1 MSKRLELFLLCVWLS
16 FPGIA
21 HAVAVRS
28 WSASTEQ
35 ELGRG
40 TLDGT
45 AIDAEGRVRLAPEIE
60 SLWGPGEGVV
70 WDVIPAG
77 ERAAFVALSGPG
89 RVLRLAAG
97 KEPELWYTAPDE
109 NLVTAIAADDAGGV
123 VFGVSPEGAVYRARS
138 RKGEIQVEK
147 LADTGAQ
154 FVWGL
159 AREAGGKLW
168 IATGAPGR
176 LLRLERDGEAT
187 RVFDAGDDPVRSLS
201 IQPGGGVVL
210 GTGGRGRI
218 LRVDREGRAFVV
230 LDAEETEI
238 VSVAV
243 RADGTIYAA
252 AAKSGK
258 QPRSSSR
265 SASSGVEA
273 QEGVRVVVGAPEEEP
288 GEEGGDDLP
297 PPPPSAS
304 SAPPQS
310 FKTQPGGAIYRID
323 PDGTT
328 RRIWA
333 TGAEMPFAVALG
345 RENLVY
351 VGTGDSGRVF
361 ALDEEGRS
369 SSLLRVPS
377 EQVSAMHAEPS
388 GRVLVGAT
396 SDARV
401 AWIRAEPRRKGSWAS
416 PAVDA
421 GNVADWGRLRWDSD
435 LPSGTSITVQARS
448 GNTAEPDDT
457 WSPWIDLAAA
467 EDRASAETR
476 VPPARWFQ
484 ARFSLATTDGG
495 SPELRRVEIAYRSRN
510 RPPEVESVQV
520 DPPGVVWVRGPA
532 QSSFPVGPTVADDPV
547 ARDVAASLTRGGRMR
562 GGGAI
567 RRTYEAGART
577 FSWAAIDPDGD
588 RLRYSLALRRDGSE
602 EWFPLAADI
611 DEDFLSS
618 DARAWPDGIYRVR
631 LSADDAADNPNGTH
645 LHIERIS
652 DAFRVDNT
660 RPSVGEHE
668 LARSGRMREVRFV
681 ARDPGGSVA
690 AVEVA
695 LDGGPWMPLSPQD
708 GVADSE
714 LESYRLELE
723 PVDAQARS
731 IIVRVTD
738 SSGNLGGAMWSID

>member
-1 MSKRLELFLLCVWLS
+1 MSKRLERILLCVLMS
-16 FPGIA
+16 TFTGA
-21 HAVAVRS
+21 AGAVSVRS
-28 WSASTEQ
+28 WSASTEHD
-35 ELGRG
+35 LGRG

-60 SLWGPGEGVV
+60 NLWGPGEGVV
-70 WDVIPAG
+70 WDVGPAG

-89 RVLRLAAG
+89 RVLRLSAG
-97 KEPELWYTAPDE
+97 KEPELWYSAPDE
-109 NLVTAIAADDAGGV
+109 NLVTALVADDAGGV

-138 RKGEIQVEK
+138 RGSEIQIDK
-147 LADTGAQ
+147 LADTGAR

-159 AREAGGKLW
+159 ARDAGGKLW
-168 IATGAPGR
+168 IATGAPGL
-176 LLRLERDGEAT
+176 LLRLERDGETT

-201 IQPGGGVVL
+201 AQPGGGVVL

-243 RADGTIYAA
+243 RSDGTIYAA
-252 AAKSGK
+252 AAKASK
-258 QPRSSSR
+258 QPRPR
-265 SASSGVEA
+265 PGPVAEG
-273 QEGVRVVVGAPEEEP
+273 QEGMRIVVGAPEEEF
-288 GEEGGDDLP
+288 GDEGGDDA
-297 PPPPSAS
+297 PPPPSGSTPA
-304 SAPPQS
+304 PQS

-323 PDGTT
+323 TDGTT
-328 RRIWA
+328 RRIWT

-345 RENLVY
+345 REGLVY

-361 ALDEEGRS
+361 ALDDEGRS

-421 GNVADWGRLRWDSD
+421 GSVADWGRLRWDSEV
-435 LPSGTSITVQARS
+435 PKGTSVVVQARS

-457 WSPWIDLAAA
+457 WSPWTDLAAG
-467 EDRASAETR
+467 EGSAETD
-476 VPPARWFQ
+476 VPAARWFQ
-484 ARFSLATTDGG
+484 ARFSLATSDGG
-495 SPELRRVEIAYRSRN
+495 SPVLRRVEIAYRSRN
-510 RPPEVESVQV
+510 RPPEVENVQV

-532 QSSFPVGPTVADDPV
+532 QTSFPVGPTVADDPV
-547 ARDVAASLTRGGRMR
+547 ARDVASSLTRGGRMR
-562 GGGAI
+562 AGGAI

-577 FSWAAIDPDGD
+577 FSWSATDPDGD

-602 EWFPLAADI
+602 DWFPLAADL

-631 LSADDAADNPNGTH
+631 LSVDDAADNPNGTH

-668 LARSGRMREVRFV
+668 FGRSGRAREVRFV

-695 LDGGPWMPLSPQD
+695 LDGGMWTPLSPQD

-714 LESYRLELE
+714 LESYRLVLE
-723 PVDAQARS
+723 PGAEDAHS

-738 SSGNLGGAMWSID
+738 SAGNLGGAMWSID